1 MKFLQKTWVAWL
13 LTAVMIVGAV
23 AIGRAKP
30 SAPAASPS
38 TPAADLGLDASLSTK
53 QFADYI
59 WDEAGVLSSK
69 EEEVICLYNANW
81 AQRYDSII
89 AVAAVRSVSG
99 SLDDY
104 AYDLGEE
111 IELAS
116 ADGILVID
124 TSAKD
129 AYLAVGPDYPL
140 TDGQITSHMDNELYP
155 YVQSKDY
162 GTGIQNL
169 FLSLN
174 QYYVDNYGLGYLDN
188 NTSPAPG
195 GTYGGNTFA
204 GVVMLIFILI
214 AIVIVVNAIDRI
226 RYNTYRQQ
234 YYGVVNPPVMFR
246 PIFFWHAPGSLWFR
260 RNWRQPPPPP
270 PPRGPGPGPGP
281 GPGSRPGEGNT
292 FTGFGGPR
300 GGSSSGGFSS
310 GPRGGGFSGGSRGGG
325 FSSGPRGGGFSGGS
339 RGGGFSSGSRG
350 GGFSGGSFG
359 GSRGGGFSGGGRSG
373 GGFSGGGSSRGGGFG
388 RR

>member
-38 TPAADLGLDASLSTK
+38 TPAADLGLDTSLSTK

-69 EEEVICLYNANW
+69 EEEAICLYNANW

-174 QYYVDNYGLGYLDN
+174 QYYVDNYGLGYLNN

-281 GPGSRPGEGNT
+281 GPGSRPGGGNH
-292 FTGFGGPR
+292 FTGFGGPK

-339 RGGGFSSGSRG
+339 
-350 GGFSGGSFG
+350 FG
-359 GSRGGGFSGGGRSG
+359 GSRGGGFSSGGRSG